1 MVKDTEYY
9 DVLGLT
15 PDASAADVK
24 KAYYV
29 KAKKV
34 HPDKN
39 PNDPQAARNFQLLG
53 EAYQTLSD
61 PAKKEAYDKFGK
73 AGVSTDQMLDPAAVF
88 GMLFGSEMFEDYVG
102 QLAMASMASIDTSS
116 GDNQA
121 MDLRQVQEKLK
132 VLQQEREDKL
142 TKCLIARLQRYV
154 DGDKD
159 GFSEWAKSE
168 AQHLSNAAFGEP
180 MLHTIGYIYARQAAK
195 ELGKKMLFMGVPFLA
210 EWVRDKGH
218 FIKSQVTAAAG
229 AIALMQMQEDMKR
242 ELAAGGDMSESAIE
256 KYLESKQQ
264 VMIDSLWKLNVADIE
279 VTLSHICQNVLHDAS
294 AGREVQRQRAK
305 ALKKLGNIFQ
315 GLQGAK
321 VPYRRE
327 KSLRHDAKLGQ
338 DSSSSTPTPQPSNSS
353 HTFQNPADGGFANQP
368 TSMPSPAAP
377 PGMA

>member
-159 GFSEWAKSE
+159 GFSEWAKNE

-242 ELAAGGDMSESAIE
+242 QLAAGGDMSESAIE

-279 VTLSHICQNVLHDAS
+279 VTLSHICQNVLHDAT

-338 DSSSSTPTPQPSNSS
+338 DSSSSTPTPQPK
-353 HTFQNPADGGFANQP
+353 
-368 TSMPSPAAP
+368 PS
-377 PGMA
+377 GWWFC